1 MCVYTPFE
9 FIYTHRKETMKRTNI
24 FLEENQIDDVALIAD
39 VLQVSSA
46 KLIRDMIDLCLLLIK
61 GEGEA
66 ADFEVVRQEMIKKKD
81 GADVSYREV
90 VLQLAHEKAQEYF
103 AFKNNSAR
111 ITDVMNRLTSLELTT
126 EERWKIVEE
135 LMREIVE
142 LLRKP

>member
-1 MCVYTPFE
+1 
-9 FIYTHRKETMKRTNI
+9 MKRTNI

-39 VLQVSSA
+39 ALQVSSA

-111 ITDVMNRLTSLELTT
+111 LTHVVTGIDRLAEGFVEVKEEVKELADLIRQGRQDVQQE
-126 EERWKIVEE
+126 
-135 LMREIVE
+135 
-142 LLRKP
+142 